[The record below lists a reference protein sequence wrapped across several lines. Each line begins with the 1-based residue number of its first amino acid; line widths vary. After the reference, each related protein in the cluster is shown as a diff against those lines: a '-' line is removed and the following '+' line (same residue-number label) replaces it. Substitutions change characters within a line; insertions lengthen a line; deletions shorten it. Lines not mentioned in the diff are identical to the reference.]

1 MTTST
6 ITAIDLLSPPPL
18 DISYVGD
25 TTLKH
30 RLAAERERVAWKRL
44 TQSRLSPCPDERSAA
59 FAEWVTANN
68 ELREAQS
75 LCTSTAIS
83 KAMEEMR
90 GCAALLARD
99 ALLDAGARGG
109 ASASVAYGQPRSFGA
124 RPQVGQVFQ
133 GRGGVLWTVANVT
146 EDMLEPELFLVQM
159 ECSGG
164 AAADEVHDV
173 SCEDWALFCVVL
185 GLAGARSQS
194 H

>member
-1 MTTST
+1 MSHC
-6 ITAIDLLSPPPL
+6 
-18 DISYVGD
+18 V
-25 TTLKH
+25 
-30 RLAAERERVAWKRL
+30 
-44 TQSRLSPCPDERSAA
+44 DERSTA
-59 FAEWVTANN
+59 FAEWVAANN

-75 LCTSTAIS
+75 LCTSAAIS

-99 ALLDAGARGG
+99 TLLEAGPR
-109 ASASVAYGQPRSFGA
+109 ASAGASVAYGQPQCFGS

-159 ECSGG
+159 ECTGG
-164 AAADEVHDV
+164 AAAEGVHDV
-173 SCEDWALFCVVL
+173 YCEDWALFCVVH
-185 GLAGARSQS
+185 GLAGARPRS